1 MTGKVGLSYFEKN
14 TPYANFTPI
23 DANQSVHQKE
33 AFIPVQKK
41 RMEILTS
48 KSRLT
53 MGGFLIR

>member
-1 MTGKVGLSYFEKN
+1 MQTN
-14 TPYANFTPI
+14 P
-23 DANQSVHQKE
+23 
-33 AFIPVQKK
+33 FIRKK